1 MHIILSFFPPLLA
14 AHDNSY
20 SHFLFNESAQLY
32 TILSECENNKLFAR
46 SFQSQ
51 RLRISLFCKYN
62 SRFMALRYTNLAQFH
77 NVKE

>member
-32 TILSECENNKLFAR
+32 KILSECEK
-46 SFQSQ
+46 QVVSQ
-51 RLRISLFCKYN
+51 IFLSRISLFCK
-62 SRFMALRYTNLAQFH
+62 
-77 NVKE
+77 K

>member
-32 TILSECENNKLFAR
+32 KILSECEK
-46 SFQSQ
+46 QVVSQ
-51 RLRISLFCKYN
+51 IFSEPIVANFLVL
-62 SRFMALRYTNLAQFH
+62 
-77 NVKE
+77 